1 MKKTKIISI
10 GLFVF
15 LLAGLLLMTPKT
27 AFARDVMGLGSP
39 SEQSRTMNWIMMVVG
54 LIVMVVPLLWYFRKK
69 K

>member
-1 MKKTKIISI
+1 MKRTNLISI

-15 LLAGLLLMTPKT
+15 ILADLFLMAPKT
-27 AFARDVMGLGSP
+27 AFARDVMGLVP
-39 SEQSRTMNWIMMVVG
+39 TSEQSQTMNWIMMVVG

>member
-1 MKKTKIISI
+1 MKRTKLISI

-15 LLAGLLLMTPKT
+15 ILADLFLMTPKT
-27 AFARDVMGLGSP
+27 AFARDIIDLVSN
-39 SEQSRTMNWIMMVVG
+39 SEQSQTMNWIMMVVG